1 MKINKLPSFNT
12 KRRQRQIVNNQDQL
26 GSIQV
31 IIHYNPAVP
40 PRHRMLR

>member
-12 KRRQRQIVNNQDQL
+12 KRRQRQIVNGQEVL
-26 GSIQV
+26 TSVQV
-31 IIHYNPAVP
+31 IIHHNPAVP